1 MAFVVVTL
9 LILIALGVPLGVALG
24 AASMIYIAL
33 FTNMDPVAVGQAMFF
48 FLSSYTM
55 MAIPFFVYAGYL
67 MDRTGLITKLFDL
80 AESMLGWIP
89 GGFGVA
95 TVATCVILGAISGS
109 GAAIAAAM
117 SLIAIPRM
125 IERKY
130 PASMAGG
137 LVAYSGGIG
146 LLIPPSVSLL
156 IFGIVTE
163 TSIPKLFAGGIIPG
177 LVTAG
182 SLMLLTIVLAII
194 YKVPTTGRFD
204 VRRFVQSFITSLP
217 AIGMPVVVLG
227 GLYGGYFTPTES
239 GAVACGYALVYGFLA
254 RGKRFLKELF
264 PATKDAINTTT
275 MIFFL
280 MASVGL
286 FQYVAANMYWPQSIA
301 RSIIAMDLSP
311 TAFLI
316 GYMLLLLVMGMFVD
330 GISMILLTVPVLF
343 PAASQLGINP
353 IQLGVLITVM
363 VEIGAVTPPVGI
375 NLFAVSG
382 VSKIPIGE
390 VIRGSIPYFAVTIA
404 MLLLLLFVPSIS
416 TWLPSLV

>member
-1 MAFVVVTL
+1 MLFVVVTL
-9 LILIALGVPLGVALG
+9 LVLIALGVPLGVALG
-24 AASMIYIAL
+24 AASMIYLA
-33 FTNMDPVAVGQAMFF
+33 FFSNMDPVAVGQAMFF

-55 MAIPFFVYAGYL
+55 MAIPFFVYAGFL

-80 AESMLGWIP
+80 AESMLGWLP

-125 IERKY
+125 VERRY
-130 PASMAGG
+130 PRSMAAG
-137 LVAYSGGIG
+137 LVAFSGGIG

-163 TSIPKLFAGGIIPG
+163 TSIPDLFAGGIVPG
-177 LVTAG
+177 LLTAVL
-182 SLMLLTIVLAII
+182 LMVLTIILAII

-204 VRRFVQSFITSLP
+204 AKRFFRSLMESLP
-217 AIGMPVVVLG
+217 ALGMPVLVLG
-227 GLYGGYFTPTES
+227 GLYGGLFTPTES
-239 GAVACGYALVYGFLA
+239 GAVACGYALLYGFFA
-254 RGKRFLKELF
+254 RGKEFAKELF
-264 PATKDAINTTT
+264 PATKEALTTTT

-286 FQYVAANMYWPQSIA
+286 FQFVAANMYWPQSIA

-311 TAFLI
+311 LAFLA
-316 GYMLLLLVMGMFVD
+316 GYMLLLMLLGMFVD

-343 PAASQLGINP
+343 PAAVQLGIHP
-353 IQLGVLITVM
+353 VHLGVLITVM
-363 VEIGAVTPPVGI
+363 VEVGAVTPPIGI

-390 VIRGSIPYFAVTIA
+390 VVRGAVPYFVLTVTILLV
-404 MLLLLLFVPSIS
+404 LLLVPEIS